1 MQTNNDSHTQPI
13 HEAGPVI
20 SDRPALEI
28 AIAQVEILKGD
39 FRNAI
44 VGLNKLSEALKSVQR
59 EQKAGDREVQLVRA
73 ALGKLQAV
81 RF

>member
-1 MQTNNDSHTQPI
+1 MQTTNDSHIQPA
-13 HEAGPVI
+13 HEAGPI
-20 SDRPALEI
+20 ASERPALET
-28 AIAQVEILKGD
+28 AIAQVEILRGD

-44 VGLNKLSEALKSVQR
+44 VGLTKLSEALKLAQR
-59 EQKAGDREVQLVRA
+59 EQKTGEREVQLVRA